1 MKRCH
6 LIENKKTIE
15 LEILLLS
22 NSRAT
27 EDKKK
32 VARLRKELEKIQK
45 KLDK

>member
-15 LEILLLS
+15 LELLLLS

-32 VARLRKELEKIQK
+32 VAILRKELEKIQK

>member
-15 LEILLLS
+15 LELLLLS

-32 VARLRKELEKIQK
+32 VARPRKELEKIQK

>member
-15 LEILLLS
+15 LELLLLS
-22 NSRAT
+22 NSRST